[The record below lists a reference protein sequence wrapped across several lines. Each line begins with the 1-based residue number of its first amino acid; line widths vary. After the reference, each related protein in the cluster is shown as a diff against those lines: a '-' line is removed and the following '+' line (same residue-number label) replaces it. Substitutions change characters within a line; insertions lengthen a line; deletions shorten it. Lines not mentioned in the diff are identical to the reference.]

1 MPSDA
6 DEPSVANPRTPSPIR
21 LPCRL
26 LCRSPVAL
34 PVFPAAA
41 VALRRRVLP
50 RARNASASR
59 TARPRCG
66 PGVLG
71 LARVRAHLSL
81 CLGPRPPPCRRVSDE
96 PRPWE
101 ARASRVR
108 THEQPYTARACIPS
122 CRTPLTMPSPS
133 PSSRRSLA
141 HAGASTAYRRA
152 PRVHLCAHTHGT
164 HICAHAPLPAA
175 PDPGTTASDPAETD
189 MWDCPVSR
197 KGRRRGGRPA
207 QHSPRCDQ
215 ARRRVC
221 HDEFEA
227 QASLLHPKP
236 ARQS

>member
-152 PRVHLCAHTHGT
+152 PRVRLHTHIPTVPTHTCPHPRMLHWIQTLPHRIPQRPTRGT
-164 HICAHAPLPAA
+164 AR
-175 PDPGTTASDPAETD
+175 SAERE
-189 MWDCPVSR
+189 R
-197 KGRRRGGRPA
+197 KEGRPPAHRGPRSNKA
-207 QHSPRCDQ
+207 QDEPPASTRSPRRPD
-215 ARRRVC
+215 R
-221 HDEFEA
+221 
-227 QASLLHPKP
+227 
-236 ARQS
+236 